1 MDWLDQ
7 QQQYFETLQNFGP
20 RLWDGFLLTVQLTLV
35 GAILAFVI
43 AVVLGLMA
51 GSPSLWLRGPA
62 RVIIE
67 FFRGTSLLVQLFWV
81 YYVLPLFG
89 LTLESSFT
97 VGVIALGLNYG
108 AYGAEAVRASLT
120 SVSTGQWE
128 ATVALSMSWP
138 HKIRRIIFP
147 QAWAL
152 MIPSLANLLVHL
164 LKGSAIV
171 YIVGLNDFNFELD
184 QLRRVTDAWFA
195 YAFVGLIG
203 YFLFALLLTRIMLL
217 LEVRAKHKLGQG
229 PTLREVLSPT
239 PKMPIVAAHP
249 GSGPSVPG
257 GKAPGGQG

>member
-7 QQQYFETLQNFGP
+7 QQQNFDSLQNFGP

-35 GAILAFVI
+35 GAAMAFVI
-43 AVVLGLMA
+43 AVILGLMA
-51 GSPSLWLRGPA
+51 GSPNLWLRGPA
-62 RVIIE
+62 RIIIE

-89 LTLESSFT
+89 LTLESAFT
-97 VGVIALGLNYG
+97 VGVIALGVNYG

-120 SVSTGQWE
+120 SVASGQWE
-128 ATVALSMSWP
+128 ATVALSMSWT
-138 HKIRRIIFP
+138 HKIRRVIFP

-164 LKGSAIV
+164 MKGSAIV

-184 QLRRVTDAWFA
+184 QFRRVTSAWFS

-203 YFLFALLLTRIMLL
+203 YFAFALVLTQGMRL
-217 LEVRAKHKLGQG
+217 LEVRAKHRLGQG
-229 PTLREVLSPT
+229 LSLREILSPA
-239 PKMPIVAAHP
+239 PKVPT
-249 GSGPSVPG
+249 SGVQPG
-257 GKAPGGQG
+257 GAS

>member
-35 GAILAFVI
+35 GAALAFVI
-43 AVVLGLMA
+43 AVILGLMA
-51 GSPSLWLRGPA
+51 GSPNLWLRGPA

-89 LTLESSFT
+89 LTLESAFT
-97 VGVIALGLNYG
+97 VGVIALGVNYG

-120 SVSTGQWE
+120 SVSSGQWE

-152 MIPSLANLLVHL
+152 MIPSLTNLLVHL

-171 YIVGLNDFNFELD
+171 YIVGLNDFNWELD
-184 QLRRVTDAWFA
+184 QLRRVTDAWFS
-195 YAFVGLIG
+195 YAFIGLIA
-203 YFLFALLLTRIMLL
+203 YFLFALLLTQGMRL
-217 LEVRAKHKLGQG
+217 LEIRAKHRLGQG
-229 PTLREVLSPT
+229 PTIREILSPT
-239 PKMPIVAAHP
+239 PKMPIASADP
-249 GSGPSVPG
+249 GSASRVPG

>member
-1 MDWLDQ
+1 MDWLEQ
-7 QQQYFETLQNFGP
+7 QEQNFQSLQNFGP

-35 GAILAFVI
+35 GAALAFII
-43 AVVLGLMA
+43 AVILGLMA
-51 GSPSLWLRGPA
+51 GSPSLWLRTPA

-89 LTLESSFT
+89 ISFDSAFV
-97 VGVIALGLNYG
+97 VGVIALGVNYG

-120 SVSTGQWE
+120 SVPSGQWE
-128 ATVALSMSWP
+128 ATVALSMSWA
-138 HKIRRIIFP
+138 HKVRRIIFP

-184 QLRRVTDAWFA
+184 QLRRATSAWFS

-203 YFLFALLLTRIMLL
+203 YFFLALALTQGMRL
-217 LEVRAKHKLGQG
+217 LEVRAKHRLGQG
-229 PTLREVLSPT
+229 PSMKEILSPA
-239 PKMPIVAAHP
+239 PKVVPQGVQ
-249 GSGPSVPG
+249 PG
-257 GKAPGGQG
+257 GAS